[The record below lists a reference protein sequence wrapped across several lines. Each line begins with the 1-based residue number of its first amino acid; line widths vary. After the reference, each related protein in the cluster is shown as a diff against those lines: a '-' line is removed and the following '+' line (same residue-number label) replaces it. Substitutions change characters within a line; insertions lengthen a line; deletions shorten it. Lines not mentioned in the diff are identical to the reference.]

1 MASDYGCRGSANVE
15 HLSLPSMLEITRSG
29 LVRGI
34 GRWDFLALAI
44 NSSIGAGIFGLPSQV
59 YALTGAYSLLA
70 FLVCAILIILI
81 VLCSA
86 EVASHFQ
93 DTGGPYLYT
102 REAFGSAIGFQVG
115 WLLWL
120 TRMAA
125 FAAICNLMISYL
137 AYFWPA
143 ASAGWWRALIITG
156 VVISLAII
164 NIVGVRRAAL
174 VSNIFTVGK
183 LIPLLLFVAAGL
195 FFVNPLHF
203 SFATLPSYGSFS
215 DAVLLLVF
223 MFMGFETTLIPSGEV
238 DEPQQTIPYAL
249 LIAIVGVTVLC
260 LVIQVVCIGTLP
272 ELAHSERPLTE
283 AAGNFLGAAGATT
296 IAVGALISMMGILHL
311 VVLATPRLLFAM
323 AEQGQLPR
331 ILSTTHR
338 RFHTPHVAILLT
350 AAIML
355 GLSLSGTFIYAVTI
369 SVIIRLIVY
378 ASICAALPILR
389 RRSRERSTAFRVP
402 AGTAVS
408 ILSLVL
414 CAWLLSNS
422 GWREARDTAI
432 AAAVGSILYVAYK
445 PKRRESRSK
454 KSMDSAQAS

>member
-1 MASDYGCRGSANVE
+1 
-15 HLSLPSMLEITRSG
+15 MLQITRSG

-86 EVASHFQ
+86 EVASHFK
-93 DTGGPYLYT
+93 DTGGPYLYA

-125 FAAICNLMISYL
+125 FAAICNLMVSYL

-143 ASAGWWRALIITG
+143 ASSGWWRALVITG
-156 VVISLAII
+156 VVISLTII

-195 FFVNPLHF
+195 FFVNPQQF

-238 DEPQQTIPYAL
+238 RRATAHH
-249 LIAIVGVTVLC
+249 
-260 LVIQVVCIGTLP
+260 TL
-272 ELAHSERPLTE
+272 R
-283 AAGNFLGAAGATT
+283 
-296 IAVGALISMMGILHL
+296 
-311 VVLATPRLLFAM
+311 
-323 AEQGQLPR
+323 
-331 ILSTTHR
+331 
-338 RFHTPHVAILLT
+338 T
-350 AAIML
+350 ADCN
-355 GLSLSGTFIYAVTI
+355 
-369 SVIIRLIVY
+369 R
-378 ASICAALPILR
+378 
-389 RRSRERSTAFRVP
+389 
-402 AGTAVS
+402 
-408 ILSLVL
+408 
-414 CAWLLSNS
+414 
-422 GWREARDTAI
+422 
-432 AAAVGSILYVAYK
+432 
-445 PKRRESRSK
+445 
-454 KSMDSAQAS
+454 

>member
-1 MASDYGCRGSANVE
+1 MQFSNQCGAALYPF
-15 HLSLPSMLEITRSG
+15 SLPSMLQITRSG

-86 EVASHFQ
+86 EVASHFK

-125 FAAICNLMISYL
+125 FAAICNLMVSYL

-143 ASAGWWRALIITG
+143 ASSGWWRALVITG
-156 VVISLAII
+156 VVISLTII

-195 FFVNPLHF
+195 FFVNPQQF
-203 SFATLPSYGSFS
+203 SFSTLPSYGSFS

-238 DEPQQTIPYAL
+238 DEPQHTIPFAL
-249 LIAIVGVTVLC
+249 LTAIGSVAVLC
-260 LVIQVVCIGTLP
+260 IVIQVVCIGTLP

-283 AAGNFLGAAGATT
+283 AAGNFLGQQ
-296 IAVGALISMMGILHL
+296 ALR
-311 VVLATPRLLFAM
+311 P
-323 AEQGQLPR
+323 
-331 ILSTTHR
+331 
-338 RFHTPHVAILLT
+338 
-350 AAIML
+350 
-355 GLSLSGTFIYAVTI
+355 
-369 SVIIRLIVY
+369 
-378 ASICAALPILR
+378 LR
-389 RRSRERSTAFRVP
+389 S
-402 AGTAVS
+402 
-408 ILSLVL
+408 
-414 CAWLLSNS
+414 
-422 GWREARDTAI
+422 AR
-432 AAAVGSILYVAYK
+432 
-445 PKRRESRSK
+445 
-454 KSMDSAQAS
+454 

>member
-1 MASDYGCRGSANVE
+1 
-15 HLSLPSMLEITRSG
+15 
-29 LVRGI
+29 
-34 GRWDFLALAI
+34 LAGGEFRAVA
-44 NSSIGAGIFGLPSQV
+44 SIGHHGRR
-59 YALTGAYSLLA
+59 
-70 FLVCAILIILI
+70 
-81 VLCSA
+81 
-86 EVASHFQ
+86 HF
-93 DTGGPYLYT
+93 THP
-102 REAFGSAIGFQVG
+102 
-115 WLLWL
+115 
-120 TRMAA
+120 
-125 FAAICNLMISYL
+125 
-137 AYFWPA
+137 
-143 ASAGWWRALIITG
+143 
-156 VVISLAII
+156 I

-195 FFVNPLHF
+195 FFVNPQQF

-238 DEPQQTIPYAL
+238 DEPQHTIPFAL
-249 LIAIVGVTVLC
+249 LTAIGSVAVLC
-260 LVIQVVCIGTLP
+260 IVIQVVCIGTLP

-283 AAGNFLGAAGATT
+283 AAGNFLGTAGATT
-296 IAVGALISMMGILHL
+296 IAVGALVSMMGILHL
-311 VVLATPRLLFAM
+311 IVLATPRLLFAM

-338 RFHTPHVAILLT
+338 RFHTPHVGILLT

-378 ASICAALPILR
+378 ASMCAALPILR
-389 RRSRERSTAFRVP
+389 RRSRERSTTFRVP
-402 AGTAVS
+402 ADTAVS

-432 AAAVGSILYVAYK
+432 AAAVGSILYVAYE

-454 KSMDSAQAS
+454 KSVDSAQAS

>member
-1 MASDYGCRGSANVE
+1 MVQ
-15 HLSLPSMLEITRSG
+15 ITSSG

-34 GRWDFLALAI
+34 RRWDFLALAI
-44 NSSIGAGIFGLPSQV
+44 NTSVGAGIFGLPSQV
-59 YALTGAYSLLA
+59 YALTGAYSLFAYLI
-70 FLVCAILIILI
+70 CAILITLI
-81 VLCSA
+81 VLCFA
-86 EVASHFQ
+86 EVGSHFK

-120 TRMAA
+120 ARMAG
-125 FAAICNLMISYL
+125 FAAICNLMVSYF
-137 AYFWPA
+137 AYFRPT
-143 ASAGWWRALIITG
+143 ASSGWQRALVITG
-156 VVISLAII
+156 VVISLTII

-195 FFVNPLHF
+195 FFVNPQQF
-203 SFATLPSYGSFS
+203 SFATPPSYGSFS

-238 DEPQQTIPYAL
+238 HEPQRTIPFAL
-249 LIAIVGVTVLC
+249 VTAIGIVAVLYILI
-260 LVIQVVCIGTLP
+260 QFVCIGTLP

-283 AAGNFLGAAGATT
+283 AASGFLGAAGATL
-296 IAVGALISMMGILHL
+296 IAVGALISMMGILHVSL
-311 VVLATPRLLFAM
+311 LATSRLLFAM
-323 AEQGQLPR
+323 AERGQLPR

-338 RFHTPHVAILLT
+338 RFHTPYVAILLT

-355 GLSLSGTFIYAVTI
+355 GLTLSGTFIYAVTI
-369 SVIIRLIVY
+369 AVIIRLIVY
-378 ASICAALPILR
+378 ASTCAALPILR
-389 RRSRERSTAFRVP
+389 RRRRERSTTFRVP
-402 AGTAVS
+402 AGNVVS
-408 ILSLVL
+408 IISLVL

-432 AAAVGSILYVAYK
+432 AAAVGSILYVAYR
-445 PKRRESRSK
+445 PRLRESRSK
-454 KSMDSAQAS
+454 RSVDSAEAF